1 MQDQRKVS
9 HNPEMAQPGSTSVTE
24 WLRRR
29 WFLVG
34 LVILIALGLA
44 WGSQLAPVQLQR
56 IAAVLEGGAT
66 SWLVATIL
74 FLMSVSLDSRQ
85 IGRSLSRPGPVLLAC
100 AINFGVLPLLA
111 WPLMRVQLLPDYAIG
126 LMIAASVPSTMAAAS
141 VWTRKA
147 GGNDAVSLLVTLLTN
162 GLCFLVTPLWLSLAA
177 ASSFEFDLWQM
188 ITRLIYTALL
198 PAVAGQL
205 VRLVPQVRRFV
216 DAHKTAAGVVAQAMI
231 LLIVFSA
238 ALLKMGPQ
246 LNAMNGAGG
255 GLLGLLV
262 VWISGMILHLTA
274 MWIGWQSGQVLGFT
288 RPDRIAI
295 AFAGSQ
301 KTLPIG
307 LLVAT
312 DPSMAEFGF
321 AVFPMLLYHASQLFL
336 DTAVADQMAL
346 TSAGNTSQPV
356 SPSSVAESRRGT
368 QKTALPPDENL
379 R

>member
-1 MQDQRKVS
+1 
-9 HNPEMAQPGSTSVTE
+9 
-24 WLRRR
+24 
-29 WFLVG
+29 
-34 LVILIALGLA
+34 
-44 WGSQLAPVQLQR
+44 
-56 IAAVLEGGAT
+56 
-66 SWLVATIL
+66 
-74 FLMSVSLDSRQ
+74 
-85 IGRSLSRPGPVLLAC
+85 
-100 AINFGVLPLLA
+100 
-111 WPLMRVQLLPDYAIG
+111 
-126 LMIAASVPSTMAAAS
+126 
-141 VWTRKA
+141 
-147 GGNDAVSLLVTLLTN
+147 
-162 GLCFLVTPLWLSLAA
+162 
-177 ASSFEFDLWQM
+177 
-188 ITRLIYTALL
+188 
-198 PAVAGQL
+198 AVAGQL